1 MTYYISRLVIYV
13 DKNRWMTLERCHS
26 VSYLHQTSTDNVL
39 KFLKFLLLELFIW
52 VIIVSREL
60 LLKNYCTLTKE
71 GCCIKTNYLFMRLVT
86 FALERRHKD
95 VHDMKLNPK
104 EII

>member
-1 MTYYISRLVIYV
+1 
-13 DKNRWMTLERCHS
+13 MTLEGCRG

-60 LLKNYCTLTKE
+60 LLKNHYKLTKE
-71 GCCIKTNYLFMRLVT
+71 GCCIKTNYLFMRLVS
-86 FALERRHKD
+86 FALERRHED

-104 EII
+104 EIV

>member
-1 MTYYISRLVIYV
+1 MGYYCLQRAFI
-13 DKNRWMTLERCHS
+13 K
-26 VSYLHQTSTDNVL
+26 
-39 KFLKFLLLELFIW
+39 KLLYA
-52 VIIVSREL
+52 
-60 LLKNYCTLTKE
+60 NKE